1 MRNDPCWPRIG
12 EAASGGGAAAE
23 PRWSWAEALVGKT
36 VGQVMV
42 THPKSLPVDATVGE
56 VLDVFDDDHVHMVL
70 LVEGAILRG
79 TLERQDFPAD
89 LWSASARDRRRMDRP
104 ALILASLSG
113 RTVSPTMP
121 VLAAR
126 ELLLA
131 RRSRR
136 SAVVD
141 ERGALVGLLCL
152 KRRLTGFCSDA
163 DVAARAAER
172 VGHGMPGRAPR

>member
-1 MRNDPCWPRIG
+1 MRNVPCWPRIG
-12 EAASGGGAAAE
+12 EAVGGGGATAE
-23 PRWSWAEALVGKT
+23 PRWSWAEGLVGRT

-79 TLERQDFPAD
+79 TLERHDFPAD
-89 LWSASARDRRRMDRP
+89 LRSASARDRRTMDRP

-141 ERGALVGLLCL
+141 ERGALLGLLCL

-163 DVAARAAER
+163 DVAARAADR
-172 VGHGMPGRAPR
+172 VGHAERWGR

>member
-1 MRNDPCWPRIG
+1 MRNVPIHQSVTPLD
-12 EAASGGGAAAE
+12 AE
-23 PRWSWAEALVGKT
+23 PRRSWAEGLVGET

-42 THPKSLPVDATVGE
+42 THPKPLPVDATVGE

-79 TLERQDFPAD
+79 TVERHD
-89 LWSASARDRRRMDRP
+89 LPGDLRSASERDRRRMDRP
-104 ALILASLSG
+104 ALVLASLNG

-141 ERGALVGLLCL
+141 ERGALLGLLCL

-163 DVAARAAER
+163 DVAARAADR
-172 VGHGMPGRAPR
+172 VGHAERWGR

>member
-1 MRNDPCWPRIG
+1 MP
-12 EAASGGGAAAE
+12 EAGS
-23 PRWSWAEALVGKT
+23 SWAEDLVGKR
-36 VGQVMV
+36 VSQVMV
-42 THPKSLPVDATVGE
+42 TDPKSLPVDATVGE

-79 TLERQDFPAD
+79 TVERDDVQTD
-89 LWSASARDRRRMDRP
+89 LWSDRDRHRMNRP
-104 ALILASLSG
+104 ALSLASLSG
-113 RTVSPTMP
+113 RTVLPTMP
-121 VLAAR
+121 ALAAW
-126 ELLLA
+126 ELLRA

-141 ERGALVGLLCL
+141 ERGSLLGLLCL

-172 VGHGMPGRAPR
+172 VGHGPRS